1 MIKVVIRDEAHR
13 SLGDKTQEALDEMH
27 SHEEVDEEALRVQDK
42 DLLETDVFSSNE
54 KLELLFTAT
63 PNLLD
68 KSVRDAYEEIFGL
81 RIQDLVEE

>member
-1 MIKVVIRDEAHR
+1 
-13 SLGDKTQEALDEMH
+13 MH
-27 SHEEVDEEALRVQDK
+27 SYDEVDTEVLIEQDK
-42 DLLETDVFSSNE
+42 DLLETDVLSSNE

-68 KSVRDAYEEIFGL
+68 KSVRDTYEEIFGL

>member
-1 MIKVVIRDEAHR
+1 MVIRDEAHR
-13 SLGDKTQEALDEMH
+13 SLGDKTQEALAEMN
-27 SHEEVDEEALRVQDK
+27 SYDEVDEEILQEQGI
-42 DLLETDVFSSNE
+42 DLLETDVLYSKE

>member
-27 SHEEVDEEALRVQDK
+27 SYDEIDEKALQEQDK
-42 DLLETDVFSSNE
+42 DLLETDVFDSKE

>member
-13 SLGDKTQEALDEMH
+13 SLGDKTQEAMDDMH
-27 SHEEVDEEALRVQDK
+27 SYGEIDTEMLQEQDK
-42 DLLETDVFSSNE
+42 DLLETDVLLSNE

-68 KSVRDAYEEIFGL
+68 KSVRDTYEEIFGL